1 MCAGHSIDRI
11 EMIEFLTSVVH
22 RHLTDCPELQKVLD
36 LRDTVLTGRVK
47 KAFPR
52 VEFKRKQMRREHHR
66 KVYPWKYNFLG
77 VCMFNFNWQ
86 ELLFFLLLA
95 RLFLTWLNNKSV
107 RARLHVNGVFGH
119 KRSGFRKRSPSWV
132 PWVPEDFSRV
142 WTENFVSSAAD
153 RHVLGRFRAGYFLR
167 LDRNRKPRMKSLWHP
182 GYEWNC
188 LKIPAYCIRMDGRWL
203 CHTQYRACPVS
214 REL

>member
-11 EMIEFLTSVVH
+11 EMIEFLTNVVH

-86 ELLFFLLLA
+86 ELLFFFSFSHA
-95 RLFLTWLNNKSV
+95 YFSHDLTT
-107 RARLHVNGVFGH
+107 
-119 KRSGFRKRSPSWV
+119 
-132 PWVPEDFSRV
+132 RV
-142 WTENFVSSAAD
+142 
-153 RHVLGRFRAGYFLR
+153 
-167 LDRNRKPRMKSLWHP
+167 
-182 GYEWNC
+182 
-188 LKIPAYCIRMDGRWL
+188 
-203 CHTQYRACPVS
+203 
-214 REL
+214 

>member
-1 MCAGHSIDRI
+1 MFALREEFEMCAGHSIDRI

-86 ELLFFLLLA
+86 ELLFF
-95 RLFLTWLNNKSV
+95 
-107 RARLHVNGVFGH
+107 
-119 KRSGFRKRSPSWV
+119 SPSRTLI
-132 PWVPEDFSRV
+132 SHM
-142 WTENFVSSAAD
+142 T
-153 RHVLGRFRAGYFLR
+153 
-167 LDRNRKPRMKSLWHP
+167 
-182 GYEWNC
+182 
-188 LKIPAYCIRMDGRWL
+188 
-203 CHTQYRACPVS
+203 
-214 REL
+214 